1 MIDPR
6 PVACQLYD
14 LDDKRI
20 GELFLAPRLVDQPAR
35 VIVWHGR
42 KFREGDA
49 SGFYHSNQFGE
60 LPDDKRGLDG
70 DLISDKLTDGT
81 APVVKELPA

>member
-1 MIDPR
+1 MSDTK

-20 GELFLAPRLVDQPAR
+20 GELYLPPRLPDQPAR
-35 VIVWHGR
+35 VIMWTGR

-60 LPDDKRGLDG
+60 IPLEMPQ
-70 DLISDKLTDGT
+70 
-81 APVVKELPA
+81 